1 MKKAIGCV
9 FLAAML
15 ALEAGGCGKNA
26 GDATGASD
34 TQGIQGAWPTIQE
47 GGLGPGGEMDPSAV
61 MALSSSS
68 RDNSMDAY
76 SRTLTAPLRVERP
89 KDVKAE
95 GGSGWALGASRAY
108 FFQKHLYGSFAQS
121 WDELVSVTAEG
132 ETGSGRFSNEDQM
145 WFIGPVAGN
154 DHYVA
159 FKMADNGY
167 FLVERD
173 EDNQMLREFPL
184 DFLSGSS
191 SQKVVDSIMEQGG
204 LAADQSGR
212 AHVLWQGKYWIIS
225 EIGEVL
231 AEYVPGKSHIR
242 GLVPLYDGRVA
253 FWVTT
258 DEDDGKSSLEWMD
271 VESGRP
277 VRLATVEK
285 NAYCCTLSDEQTLLY
300 ADGIGVHRSGLSGED
315 PERLYRWNNH
325 GIIALDAYAVQM
337 DGEGRISLIY
347 KDFEGVNYLCLEP
360 TTEDVEICTVTLAV
374 PSAGDRLRGDMDDY
388 KWIVAEFNK
397 RYPACHIE
405 LTEYS
410 YDDITLLTELT
421 VGKGPVLMKNYYDVF
436 QEYAQL
442 WEPLDTVMEQ
452 LGIAED
458 VLPSVMDMGK
468 IGGTQYGIVT
478 DFNLNTLVTGDPDLR
493 DWDYEAFLQCI
504 EDRQG
509 LEIVFADLN
518 PVDYRVPFIMEF
530 FNNGIDDF
538 YFANGETGRKYFD
551 SDRFRRVLEA
561 AEEYCGYER
570 WAKPGPDSLREGKAL
585 CNILSISKPEQ
596 VALCRIR
603 YGEEANYIGY
613 PTKDGAVP
621 LMDSSGILSI
631 RRTATKEQK
640 EVAAA
645 FISMCISYEWQS
657 RLVKGWD
664 AHMATVLQLSARRDV
679 LEEQIAAMSETTTAY
694 SRGLGQVMLGSDLN
708 VELDRETLLDMIDK
722 AKPRKNLPKNL
733 EAIMSEELEAY
744 FAGRITKDMLIDH
757 LESRVGLYIGERE

>member
-1 MKKAIGCV
+1 MKKAICCI
-9 FLAAML
+9 FLTAML
-15 ALEAGGCGKNA
+15 VLEAGGCGKNA
-26 GDATGASD
+26 GDATGALD
-34 TQGIQGAWPTIQE
+34 TQETQGAWSAIQE
-47 GGLGPGGEMDPSAV
+47 GALDSGGVLDPSAV
-61 MALSSSS
+61 MALSS

-76 SRTLTAPLRVERP
+76 SRTLTAPLRVEMP
-89 KDVKAE
+89 KEAISE
-95 GGSGWALGASRAY
+95 GGNGVVLGASRAY
-108 FFQKHLYGSFAQS
+108 FFQKHLYRNKDQS
-121 WDELVSVTAEG
+121 WDELAFVTAEG
-132 ETGSGRFSNEDQM
+132 ETGSGSFSIEDQL
-145 WFIGPVAGN
+145 WFMGPVAGT

-159 FKMADNGY
+159 FMKTDNGC
-167 FLVERD
+167 FLVEGD
-173 EDNQMLREFPL
+173 ENNRMLREFPL

-191 SQKVVDSIMEQGG
+191 LQEVIDGLPG

-212 AHVLWQGKYWIIS
+212 AHMVWQGKYRIIS
-225 EIGEVL
+225 ETGEIL
-231 AEYVPGKSHIR
+231 SEYVPEKGHIR

-253 FWVTT
+253 FWVMT

-271 VESGRP
+271 GESGKP

-315 PERLYRWNNH
+315 PEMLYRWNNH
-325 GIIALDAYAVQM
+325 GIIAMEVPALQM
-337 DGEGRISLIY
+337 GGEGRISLLY
-347 KDFEGVNYLCLEP
+347 WDFEGVNYLCLEP
-360 TTEDVEICTVTLAV
+360 TTEEVEICTVTLAV
-374 PSAGDRLRGDMDDY
+374 PSAGDMEDY
-388 KWIVAEFNK
+388 RWIVAEFNK

-410 YDDITLLTELT
+410 YDDITLLTELA

-452 LGIAED
+452 LGIAEEM
-458 VLPSVMDMGK
+458 LPSVMDMGK

-478 DFNLNTLVTGDPDLR
+478 DFNLSTLVTGDPDLR

-504 EDRQG
+504 EDKPG
-509 LEIVFADLN
+509 LEIIFAFRN
-518 PVDYRVPFIMEF
+518 PEDYRGSFVMKS

-538 YFANGETGRKYFD
+538 YFVNEETGRKYFD

-570 WAKPGPDSLREGKAL
+570 WVEPGSDSLREGKAL
-585 CNILSISKPEQ
+585 CNILSISKPEH
-596 VALCRIR
+596 VALYRIW
-603 YGEEANYIGY
+603 YGEEVNYIGY

-645 FISMCISYEWQS
+645 FISMCVSYEWQS
-657 RLVKGWD
+657 KLVKGWD
-664 AHMATVLQLSARRDV
+664 AHLSTSLQLSARRDV
-679 LEEQIAAMSETTTAY
+679 LEEQIAAMGGNTTAY
-694 SRGLGQVMLGSDLN
+694 VSGVASITLGSDLN
-708 VELDRETLLDMIDK
+708 VELDRKTLLDMIDK
-722 AKPRKNLPKNL
+722 AKPMKNLPKNL